1 MPDTLPLDSDVIIEV
16 DDTSFAIKESL
27 TSLITKSKVCGTLPL
42 DSDIVIE
49 YDG

>member
-1 MPDTLPLDSDVIIEV
+1 MPDTLPLDSDITIEV
-16 DDTSFAIKESL
+16 DDSTFARKESD
-27 TSLITKSKVCGTLPL
+27 KRKVCGTLPL